1 MISVL
6 PTQSNTFR
14 AFGWV
19 QDPSNLRSLCDV
31 VAVFDCH
38 SQKHRQLK
46 EEIIP
51 QLVEERD
58 GRERLIELL
67 SQRPLRLP
75 YAALVGTSFTPRS
88 ASRCNGIVQA
98 AVKGQGRAFIGDW
111 PADNFVR
118 WAHCFGFISYSYSDD
133 TFAITEA
140 GLALTAAVST
150 EETGPSA
157 ERTAADAG
165 SLSEAEIQ
173 LLREAVL
180 SYAPVIRIL
189 RLLAEEDAH
198 LTKFE
203 IGRQLGFIGE
213 DGFTSMPQKLLGQSL
228 AEAQTAKEKSAM
240 KADWEGSSDKYARMI
255 SSWLEKLGLV
265 RKEAKTVTVEIAG
278 RICEESIGQAYR
290 ITGAGLTALR
300 RAEGKSRH
308 KRIEKRLCWEMLATK
323 GADREYVRTRRA
335 LILKCLSEAGGSTA
349 LSQVASFLS
358 GYQLYETEQTIEDDI
373 RGFVNIGIDIRRCG
387 EGYQL
392 KDSLQDFVIPLPQ
405 SLAKS
410 ELSAKKEE
418 LRMQITQLSHEYL
431 ALLDLAYD
439 SKQNRLFEM
448 KTLELLTE
456 ECGFRGLHLGGSR
469 RPDGIIYTEAL
480 GENYG
485 VIIDTKAYSKGYS
498 LPISQAD
505 EMERYIGENQ
515 SRDEAINP
523 NKWWENF
530 AGDVNTFYFMFVS
543 GHFKG
548 NYRAQIQRI
557 SKNRGV
563 RGVAVSIS
571 DLLLLAQRYRSGELS
586 HAEIEQELFSG
597 RQPSG
602 LPL

>member
-180 SYAPVIRIL
+180 SYAPAIRIL

-203 IGRQLGFIGE
+203 IGRQLG
-213 DGFTSMPQKLLGQSL
+213 L
-228 AEAQTAKEKSAM
+228 SA
-240 KADWEGSSDKYARMI
+240 R
-255 SSWLEKLGLV
+255 
-265 RKEAKTVTVEIAG
+265 
-278 RICEESIGQAYR
+278 
-290 ITGAGLTALR
+290 TALPACR
-300 RAEGKSRH
+300 RSYWASRLP
-308 KRIEKRLCWEMLATK
+308 KRRQQRKK
-323 GADREYVRTRRA
+323 VR
-335 LILKCLSEAGGSTA
+335 
-349 LSQVASFLS
+349 
-358 GYQLYETEQTIEDDI
+358 
-373 RGFVNIGIDIRRCG
+373 
-387 EGYQL
+387 
-392 KDSLQDFVIPLPQ
+392 
-405 SLAKS
+405 
-410 ELSAKKEE
+410 
-418 LRMQITQLSHEYL
+418 
-431 ALLDLAYD
+431 
-439 SKQNRLFEM
+439 
-448 KTLELLTE
+448 
-456 ECGFRGLHLGGSR
+456 
-469 RPDGIIYTEAL
+469 
-480 GENYG
+480 
-485 VIIDTKAYSKGYS
+485 
-498 LPISQAD
+498 
-505 EMERYIGENQ
+505 
-515 SRDEAINP
+515 
-523 NKWWENF
+523 
-530 AGDVNTFYFMFVS
+530 
-543 GHFKG
+543 
-548 NYRAQIQRI
+548 
-557 SKNRGV
+557 
-563 RGVAVSIS
+563 
-571 DLLLLAQRYRSGELS
+571 
-586 HAEIEQELFSG
+586 
-597 RQPSG
+597 
-602 LPL
+602 